1 MQVGVTVPNV
11 HETLAQPGTISAI
24 ARCAEQRGF
33 ASLWTNDH
41 VAIPA
46 APAGVA
52 GGSTPAYAARY
63 GEQRGQ
69 LLYEPLITLAYLAAI
84 TERVQLGTSVYLL
97 ALRHPVLAAKQVVS
111 LDALSGGRV
120 IFGIGVGWLEA
131 EYAAVGVPW
140 RQRGARTDE
149 ALEVLRTLCSND
161 VAGFEGRHYRFAE
174 LEFLPK
180 PAQRTHLPIWI
191 GGRSEAAMRRAAR
204 LGDAWH
210 PSHLT
215 CDELRRVVPELHR
228 ECERVGRAPQDVT
241 VTSRR
246 RLLRGARAEPS
257 DEGRVLEGTPEEIRA
272 TLAELEDAGVTHLIV
287 EVPGASEAE
296 VLENLDW
303 LGREVLGADA

>member
-52 GGSTPAYAARY
+52 GGSTPAYAA
-63 GEQRGQ
+63 QRGQ

-120 IFGIGVGWLEA
+120 IFG
-131 EYAAVGVPW
+131 
-140 RQRGARTDE
+140 
-149 ALEVLRTLCSND
+149 
-161 VAGFEGRHYRFAE
+161 
-174 LEFLPK
+174 
-180 PAQRTHLPIWI
+180 
-191 GGRSEAAMRRAAR
+191 
-204 LGDAWH
+204 
-210 PSHLT
+210 
-215 CDELRRVVPELHR
+215 
-228 ECERVGRAPQDVT
+228 
-241 VTSRR
+241 
-246 RLLRGARAEPS
+246 
-257 DEGRVLEGTPEEIRA
+257 
-272 TLAELEDAGVTHLIV
+272 
-287 EVPGASEAE
+287 
-296 VLENLDW
+296 
-303 LGREVLGADA
+303 